1 MNREQA
7 ADIVRS
13 LKTIGDSASKI
24 GASAE
29 NIETSAA
36 EIAAQARRN
45 AGPLRTIAAASWA
58 GLLGRM
64 TGRC

>member
-13 LKTIGDSASKI
+13 LKAIGDSASKI

-29 NIETSAA
+29 KIETNAA
-36 EIAAQARRN
+36 EIATAARRN

-58 GLLGRM
+58 GLVGRIA
-64 TGRC
+64 GR